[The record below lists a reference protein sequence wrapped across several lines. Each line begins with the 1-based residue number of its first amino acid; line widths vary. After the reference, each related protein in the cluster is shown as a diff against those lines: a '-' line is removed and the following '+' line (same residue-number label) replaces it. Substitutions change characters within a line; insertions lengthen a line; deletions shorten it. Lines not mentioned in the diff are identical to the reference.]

1 MDEPKIDRLLS
12 QALATGQA
20 APGSACPSEEA
31 LAAFLEGR
39 LRGRPRE
46 ELEGHLAQCRSCRE
60 LLALVQGAG
69 AADSAEEAPAAWV
82 RQAAALA
89 GPAPA
94 QRPAATGLAELAGR
108 LHGWLS
114 APRLVVSSVAAAL
127 LLVGLYTVLHLP
139 SGLQQV
145 DHAPIAGPPPAS
157 EPATRPPAPAPAPL
171 ARPSAPSVA
180 AIPAPPT
187 VVPAQPYRPAPA
199 APAPAGPR
207 AQPERALNAYRMAS
221 RMPGGQDAAPQA
233 KRGALPA
240 PGAGYQAKAAPTPPV
255 PGLSL
260 AYLEAGPGLDRGRLA
275 ALIRQGL
282 PALEPCFAG
291 QAGAQTVTLSLA
303 LGPAAA
309 TPPASEQ
316 LKACLDQ
323 RLRGLLAQEPA
334 PPAAARIT
342 LTLRYQP
349 PTR

>member
-12 QALATGQA
+12 QALASGQA

-46 ELEGHLAQCRSCRE
+46 EMEGHLAQCRSCRE

-69 AADSAEEAPAAWV
+69 AADSAEEAPAEWV

-94 QRPAATGLAELAGR
+94 PRPAAPGLAELAGR
-108 LHGWLS
+108 LRHWLS
-114 APRLVVSSVAAAL
+114 APRLVVSSVAAAV

-139 SGLQQV
+139 SGLQQA

-157 EPATRPPAPAPAPL
+157 ETATRPPAPAPAAPL

-180 AIPAPPT
+180 AIPAPPAAA
-187 VVPAQPYRPAPA
+187 PAQPYRPAPA
-199 APAPAGPR
+199 APAPADPT
-207 AQPERALNAYRMAS
+207 AQRERALNAYRMAS
-221 RMPGGQDAAPQA
+221 RMPGQDAAAQA

-240 PGAGYQAKAAPTPPV
+240 SGAGHQAKTAPAS
-255 PGLSL
+255 GLSL

-309 TPPASEQ
+309 APPASEQ